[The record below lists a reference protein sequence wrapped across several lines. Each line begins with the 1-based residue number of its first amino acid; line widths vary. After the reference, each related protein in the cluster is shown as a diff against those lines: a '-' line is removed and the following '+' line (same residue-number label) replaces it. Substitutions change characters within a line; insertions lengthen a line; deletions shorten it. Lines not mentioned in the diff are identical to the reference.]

1 MKRLDS
7 SAKEFLIF
15 WAVLIFAAMCL
26 QWGYKLG
33 EKDAGAKVSEIMAEK
48 TKVHKELAQCQSELA
63 TFQAIVKQMVEGG
76 RDAKD

>member
-7 SAKEFLIF
+7 SVRDFLIF
-15 WAVLIFAAMCL
+15 WAVLIFAAICL

-48 TKVHKELAQCQSELA
+48 AKAQKELAQCQSELA
-63 TFQAIVKQMVEGG
+63 TFQAIVRQMVEGG
-76 RDAKD
+76 QK